1 MYFKTLLITAA
12 TTALLLSGCNDD
24 RSTDL
29 QDSLVG
35 NTVDDRIAGYAIF
48 NPDEGLIPYPNN
60 ILFAPN
66 SSGTDDYDYGQTL
79 NIPYEETDP
88 DANVKR
94 QLNTLTGFSTTSPI
108 TAPITGTLDPATI
121 PDGVQLYKVDINA
134 SGAVTGIDTT
144 LQFGVDYIAT
154 QSGSKLAV
162 VPLHPL
168 DSWSNYMVV
177 MTSDLKD
184 TQGRV
189 LSPDIATALTLSPNP
204 VKPGSSLDTETA
216 AALEAIRQGN
226 RQMLTVLALAG
237 KDPSNTIQIWNFRT
251 QVIGEVQAN
260 IAAAATSDSNL
271 TLHDFGIST
280 MALFGMLGM
289 DTSGMT
295 GSAEIYD
302 GNLSTLPQYMPQA
315 SQMNPLPVIQ
325 GEFTYSAP
333 FTPVVE
339 ANVTIPVVA
348 TVPVEGPDCTMPT
361 AGWPVVIYQHG
372 ITRDR
377 TDLFVFG
384 ETLAKAC
391 YAGIAIDLPLH
402 GVTETNTTINPFYKA
417 AIERTFDLDMATEVW
432 IEGYG
437 WAITSYT
444 PDGNID
450 STGAHYMNLA
460 NIITTR
466 DNLQQTTSDLLQ
478 LQNAI
483 ASASGITFDPERI
496 SFLSHSLGNMA
507 SIGFLNHTAA
517 LKSAVLAMPGQQFI
531 PLLDNSAVFG
541 PAIESGLA
549 AEGIIKGTAEYD
561 AFMLASQTLV
571 DDADPANYSASIG
584 AGALPILEIAAVGDG
599 TEGSG
604 DQHIPYTVATAPL
617 AGGKPFIDFTGA
629 QDINTSDLS
638 SGDIYPTSGTK
649 TVAKLTV
656 GEHRSALDPQYS
668 MDAFSEIH
676 TELISFI
683 DSNGTAIKVAYPS
696 IIQQ

>member
-1 MYFKTLLITAA
+1 MYFKTLLITAT

-35 NTVDDRIAGYAIF
+35 NTVDDKIAGYAIF

-79 NIPYEETDP
+79 NIPYEETDS

-108 TAPITGTLDPATI
+108 TAPITGALDPATI
-121 PDGVQLYKVDINA
+121 PGGVQLYKVDINA
-134 SGAVTGIDTT
+134 SSGAVTGIDTT

-162 VPLHPL
+162 VPLNPL
-168 DSWSNYMVV
+168 DSLSNYMVV

-204 VKPGSSLDTETA
+204 VEPSSSLDAETA

-226 RQMLTVLALAG
+226 MAMLVTLGLTPGANNVV
-237 KDPSNTIQIWNFRT
+237 QIWNFRT
-251 QVIGEVQAN
+251 QMIGAVQAN
-260 IAAAATSDSNL
+260 IAAAATNDSNL
-271 TLHDFGIST
+271 SLGDTHMT
-280 MALFGMLGM
+280 TKVLFSLLGM
-289 DTSGMT
+289 DTTLMAGN
-295 GSAEIYD
+295 AEIYD
-302 GNLSTLPQYMPQA
+302 GNISGMPQYMPQA
-315 SQMNPLPVIQ
+315 SQTNPLPVFQ
-325 GEFTYSAP
+325 GEFTYSVP

-348 TVPVEGPDCTMPT
+348 TVPNSSECTMPT

-377 TDLFVFG
+377 TDLFVYG
-384 ETLAKAC
+384 ETLASAC

-402 GVTETNTTINPFYKA
+402 GVTETNTSINPFYKTG
-417 AIERTFDLDMATEVW
+417 IERTFDLDMATEMW
-432 IEGYG
+432 IDGYG
-437 WAITSYT
+437 WAITGYS

-483 ASASGITFDPERI
+483 ASASGITFDPDRI

-507 SIGFLNHTAA
+507 SIGFLNHTTA

-571 DDADPANYSASIG
+571 DDADPVNYSANIG
-584 AGALPILEIAAVGDG
+584 AGALPVLEIAAVGDG

-629 QDINTSDLS
+629 QDINTSGLS
-638 SGDIYPTSGTK
+638 SGDIYLTSSTK
-649 TVAKLTV
+649 TVTKVTE

-683 DSNGTAIKVAYPS
+683 NSNGTAIQVAYPS